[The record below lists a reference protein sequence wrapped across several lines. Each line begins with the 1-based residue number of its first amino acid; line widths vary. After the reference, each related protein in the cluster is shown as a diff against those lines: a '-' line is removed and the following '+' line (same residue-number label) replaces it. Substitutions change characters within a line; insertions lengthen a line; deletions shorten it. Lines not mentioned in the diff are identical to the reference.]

1 MFIIVFGRLAS
12 LNHCQTK
19 HIIST
24 NDDNNS
30 PNSVETGTMSF
41 PPTRVFEGT
50 NEIISAE
57 EGIIILYMSVLNKK
71 QEPFVVLVHLLHDK
85 LYIKAL
91 VLVTI
96 CVFCTFSRCCWKHMV
111 FLIVFWSYYQKWKQM
126 DVPLKFW
133 EKERSIH

>member
-1 MFIIVFGRLAS
+1 MVVSRLTS

-30 PNSVETGTMSF
+30 PHSVETGTMSF

-50 NEIISAE
+50 NEITSAE

-96 CVFCTFSRCCWKHMV
+96 CVVYIFAMFGESIWYFNCILVIS
-111 FLIVFWSYYQKWKQM
+111 QKI
-126 DVPLKFW
+126 
-133 EKERSIH
+133 EANGRAT

>member
-1 MFIIVFGRLAS
+1 
-12 LNHCQTK
+12 
-19 HIIST
+19 
-24 NDDNNS
+24 
-30 PNSVETGTMSF
+30 MSF

-50 NEIISAE
+50 SEITSAE

-96 CVFCTFSRCCWKHMV
+96 CVVYIFAMFG
-111 FLIVFWSYYQKWKQM
+111 
-126 DVPLKFW
+126 
-133 EKERSIH
+133 ESIWYF

>member
-1 MFIIVFGRLAS
+1 MVVSRLTS

-50 NEIISAE
+50 NEITSAE

-71 QEPFVVLVHLLHDK
+71 QEPFVVLVYLSHDK
-85 LYIKAL
+85 LYIRGFGL
-91 VLVTI
+91 GYNM
-96 CVFCTFSRCCWKHMV
+96 CF
-111 FLIVFWSYYQKWKQM
+111 
-126 DVPLKFW
+126 P
-133 EKERSIH
+133 